1 MNIAQT
7 FVRRPRRLAIRRLN
21 FVIHLWAGILLAV
34 YLVVIGAT
42 GSILVLRSE
51 IESLCG
57 LKQWQNIHANPP
69 YADIATVV
77 ANLQE
82 KYPRSHIVSVMTP
95 SAGQST
101 FVAVLQSRRQFRVA
115 CDPRTGAI
123 LGEFSRKPNWLDFVR
138 ELHETLL
145 IRRNGRVLN
154 GVGAAFLLL
163 LNATG
168 LVIWWPGIRTWR
180 RALVVDLKRGW
191 RRINFDLH
199 SAAGFWT
206 LAIVSFWAVTG
217 IYFAWPRQ
225 TFLFVNS
232 FSPVISARPPAIIVP
247 LDDTT
252 QAPQALDLH
261 RIIDHARQVD
271 PDTTLG
277 GVLFPYGRRA
287 PLGVLM
293 HRRESPGREYD
304 DTVYFNPHTGDYI
317 STWRYGVNVTLGDWF
332 IWLQVPLHFG
342 TYWGLGVK
350 LIWAAA
356 GLAIPLLTITGL
368 LMYWNRVLR
377 KTWRRMGS
385 QTPFRAPRPLSSG
398 PAGTREKAVHQ

>member
-1 MNIAQT
+1 MTLVQT

-21 FVIHLWAGILLAV
+21 FVIHLWSGILLAI
-34 YLVVIGAT
+34 YLIVIGLS

-57 LKQWQNIHANPP
+57 LKQWRNIHADQPF
-69 YADIATVV
+69 ADISTVV
-77 ANLQE
+77 NKLRN
-82 KYPRSHIVSVMTP
+82 KYPQSHIVSVMAP
-95 SAGQST
+95 SAGRST
-101 FVAVLQSRRQFRVA
+101 FVAVLQSGRQFRVA
-115 CDPRTGAI
+115 CDPASGAV
-123 LGEFSRKPNWLDFVR
+123 LGEFSTQPNWLDFVR
-138 ELHETLL
+138 QMHETLL

-168 LVIWWPGIRTWR
+168 LVIWWPGIRSWR
-180 RALVVDLKRGW
+180 RALIVDLKRGW

-199 SAAGFWT
+199 NAAGFWT
-206 LAIVSFWAVTG
+206 LAIVSLWAIGG

-225 TFLFVNS
+225 TFVFVNS
-232 FSPVISARPPAIIVP
+232 FSPVISARPPAIIVRP
-247 LDDTT
+247 DDNTE
-252 QAPQALDLH
+252 APDL
-261 RIIDHARQVD
+261 RTLIARAREIDHA
-271 PDTTLG
+271 TTLG

-304 DTVYFNPHTGDYI
+304 DTVYFNPYNGAYI
-317 STWRYGVNVTLGDWF
+317 STWRYGVNVSLGDWL

-350 LIWAAA
+350 LIWAFA

-368 LMYWNRVLR
+368 LMYWNRALLG
-377 KTWRRMGS
+377 KWRQRRFHKAITES
-385 QTPFRAPRPLSSG
+385 RRPAP
-398 PAGTREKAVHQ
+398 